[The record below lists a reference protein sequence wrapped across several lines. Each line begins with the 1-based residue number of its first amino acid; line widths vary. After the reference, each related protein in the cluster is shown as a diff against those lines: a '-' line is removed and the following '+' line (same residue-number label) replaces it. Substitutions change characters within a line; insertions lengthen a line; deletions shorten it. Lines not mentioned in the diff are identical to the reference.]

1 MSGLP
6 VLSLNASGRV
16 AAMVKAGK
24 LKALAVDS
32 DRPSQF
38 ITGVPPLRDS
48 GFQTNMRIWIGLFA
62 PTGTS
67 RDIVQR
73 LNTDINAL
81 LKQDDYVGKFLYSQG
96 MVPVGGGVEEFNQH
110 MRDER
115 AFYEKLLKETGVK
128 LAQ

>member
-1 MSGLP
+1 MTQVSIELMISIRQRETN
-6 VLSLNASGRV
+6 LESRHRSAKTIFHRN
-16 AAMVKAGK
+16 
-24 LKALAVDS
+24 
-32 DRPSQF
+32 SQF